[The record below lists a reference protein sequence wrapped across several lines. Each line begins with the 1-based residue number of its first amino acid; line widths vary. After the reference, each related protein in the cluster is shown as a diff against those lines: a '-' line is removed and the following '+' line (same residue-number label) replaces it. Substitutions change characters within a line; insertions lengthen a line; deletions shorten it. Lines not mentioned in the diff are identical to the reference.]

1 MTMGNA
7 YSEFA
12 TLLSLAALVGVI
24 APLSFSEVNF
34 TEHQKTSALL

>member
-24 APLSFSEVNF
+24 AVRLLRQPLIV
-34 TEHQKTSALL
+34 A